1 MVFEVFDSG
10 IFLFFLLSVGE
21 GGKIWQVFFERLDL
35 SRLKT
40 H

>member
-1 MVFEVFDSG
+1 MAFEVFDSG
-10 IFLFFLLSVGE
+10 IFLFLFSVGE